1 MVSELFLSLGDC
13 FMADSRVIR
22 GGAIKRRSHPRGYDK
37 NLIVDRDIEH
47 KPRDYNCTTLR
58 GILRDKDI

>member
-1 MVSELFLSLGDC
+1 
-13 FMADSRVIR
+13 MADSRVIR